1 LFVKPD
7 TLFLI
12 GYSKEASMLKK
23 INLAFIIILLIT
35 ATVTYFLRNNYKNI
49 SAISPET
56 LKPPIQKA
64 IRDLTTITFTKDQYE
79 YVLTPLFSYEIN
91 ALITHEMDYRLF
103 SIYKRDSVFPL
114 DLCLIWGENISGGI
128 FKDRSLAFS
137 QDMRYCSYS
146 YSGRL
151 NFNNNEFSN
160 NHLIV
165 NDPETEKKI
174 SSLSTGDQIKIKGK
188 LVNVSATNLGQPGE
202 FDPEYFQINS
212 STQREDS
219 GVGACE
225 VIYVESIDILEKGN
239 PILQQIFQVSFLSL
253 ISLLALNIL
262 MFVIGIFIEGYRH

>member
-1 LFVKPD
+1 
-7 TLFLI
+7 
-12 GYSKEASMLKK
+12 MLKK

-114 DLCLIWGENISGGI
+114 D
-128 FKDRSLAFS
+128 
-137 QDMRYCSYS
+137 
-146 YSGRL
+146 RL